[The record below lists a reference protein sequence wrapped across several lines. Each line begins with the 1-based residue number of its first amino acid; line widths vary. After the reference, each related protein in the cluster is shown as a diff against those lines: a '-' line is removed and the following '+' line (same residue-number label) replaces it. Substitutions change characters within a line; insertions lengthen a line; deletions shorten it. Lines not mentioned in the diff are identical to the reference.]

1 MKFAKI
7 LLALWLAGGAEL
19 AVAGGFADSFRDFIV
34 GSEAQARP
42 TSDTALDKAVGECLG
57 CHNGS
62 AATHINARSAG
73 TVAPTHGFQTLDHP
87 VGMLYEQSMRKDP
100 RSYRPAVSLHPNI
113 QLVDGKV
120 ACVSCH
126 QLKKAMPD
134 LAPERLASAQPQ
146 CTASR
151 ELTTG
156 PRDKELCLACHVK

>member
-1 MKFAKI
+1 MKYAKV
-7 LLALWLAGGAEL
+7 LMALWLASGAEL

-42 TSDTALDKAVGECLG
+42 TPDTALDKVAGECLG

-62 AATHINARSAG
+62 AATHITTRAAG
-73 TVAPTHGFQTLDHP
+73 TVAPVRGFQTLDHP
-87 VGMLYEQSMRKDP
+87 VGMLYEQSVRKDP
-100 RSYRPAVSLHPNI
+100 RSYRPGASLHPNI

-134 LAPERLASAQPQ
+134 QAIERIASAQPQ